1 MESTR
6 LKKFDISCPKCGI
19 EKEISVPTSLFLE
32 KMFGTVKIKVPQ
44 GAVCADHNFI
54 VFISTKGQVIG
65 YDIIDASVSLDHK
78 EKLPEDL
85 IDLTLDEIIDTFG
98 FNCVA
103 GFIHAKLFDYP
114 SFIIRNEEFD
124 LDIEQLNKLFD
135 RLIPPKYRN
144 SNAIKDEEFDSYVF
158 PNPNYYYSTI
168 KKENTDAFLINNQK
182 LVIQVPWRIQID
194 FEKSSLRNALGKKD
208 KSEQLEY
215 LAQYI
220 NQFISDVEFT
230 QNILENVKN
239 ISEKELIKK
248 LKEKLIVS
256 TINKN
261 RILSI
266 KEFITR
272 RISKEVGRKIK
283 K

>member
-1 MESTR
+1 MESAS
-6 LKKFDISCPKCGI
+6 LKQFDVTCPKCGNGRI
-19 EKEISVPTSLFLE
+19 ISVPGSLFIQ
-32 KMFGTVKIKVPQ
+32 KKFGTVKIKVPQ
-44 GAVCADHNFI
+44 GAVCNDHNFI
-54 VFISTKGQVIG
+54 VFISTKGQIIG
-65 YDIIDASVSLDHK
+65 YDIIDASVSLDKK
-78 EKLPEDL
+78 EKLPENL
-85 IDLTLDEIIDTFG
+85 SDLTLDEVIDAFG

-103 GFIHAKLFDYP
+103 GFLHAKLFDYP
-114 SFIIRNEEFD
+114 SYVIRNEEFA
-124 LDIEQLNKLFD
+124 LDIEQFNNLFD
-135 RLIPPKYRN
+135 RLIPPNYQN
-144 SNAIKDEEFDSYVF
+144 SNAIKDDEFDSYVF
-158 PNPNYYYSTI
+158 PNPNYYYTTF
-168 KKENTDAFLINNQK
+168 KRKHADAFLINNRK

-194 FEKSSLRNALGKKD
+194 FEKSILNNAVGKTD
-208 KSEQLEY
+208 KNEQLKY

-230 QNILENVKN
+230 QNLLENVKN

-272 RISKEVGRKIK
+272 RISKEVGSKIK

>member
-1 MESTR
+1 MESSR
-6 LKKFDISCPKCGI
+6 LKQFDISCPKCGI
-19 EKEISVPTSLFLE
+19 EKEISVPDSLFLQ
-32 KMFGTVKIKVPQ
+32 KKFGTVKIKVPR
-44 GAVCADHNFI
+44 GAVCKEHNFI

-65 YDIIDASVSLDHK
+65 YDVIDASVSLDQK
-78 EKLPEDL
+78 EEQFGDL
-85 IDLTLDEIIDTFG
+85 IDLTLDELIDAFG

-114 SFIIRNEEFD
+114 SSIIRSEEFF
-124 LDIEQLNKLFD
+124 LDIGQLNELFD
-135 RLIPPKYRN
+135 DLIPPKYQTTK
-144 SNAIKDEEFDSYVF
+144 AIKDEEFDSYVF

-168 KKENTDAFLINNQK
+168 KKAHADAFLINNRK
-182 LVIQVPWRIQID
+182 LVIQVPWRVEID
-194 FEKSSLRNALGKKD
+194 FEKSILSNALSKKD
-208 KSEQLEY
+208 KSEQLQC

-230 QNILENVKN
+230 QNLLENVRS

-248 LKEKLIVS
+248 LKENLKVS

-272 RISKEVGRKIK
+272 RISKEVARRIK
-283 K
+283 N

>member
-1 MESTR
+1 MGSAS
-6 LKKFDISCPKCGI
+6 LKQFDVTCPKCGI
-19 EKEISVPTSLFLE
+19 GRIISVPDSLFFQ
-32 KMFGTVKIKVPQ
+32 KKFGTVKIKVPQ
-44 GAVCADHNFI
+44 GAVCKDHNFI
-54 VFISTKGQVIG
+54 VFISTKGQIIG
-65 YDIIDASVSLDHK
+65 YDIIDASVSLDQK
-78 EKLPEDL
+78 EKLPENL
-85 IDLTLDEIIDTFG
+85 SDLTLDEVIDAFG

-103 GFIHAKLFDYP
+103 GFLHTKLFDYP
-114 SFIIRNEEFD
+114 SFIIRND
-124 LDIEQLNKLFD
+124 DSALDIDQLNDLFD
-135 RLIPPKYRN
+135 KLIPLKYRN
-144 SNAIKDEEFDSYVF
+144 SNAIVDEEFDSYEF
-158 PNPNYYYSTI
+158 PNPKYYYTTF
-168 KKENTDAFLINNQK
+168 KREHTDAFLINNRK

-194 FEKSSLRNALGKKD
+194 FEKSILNNALGKKD
-208 KSEQLEY
+208 KSEQLKY

-220 NQFISDVEFT
+220 NQFIGDVEFT
-230 QNILENVKN
+230 QNLLENVRN

-272 RISKEVGRKIK
+272 RISKELGSKIK

>member
-1 MESTR
+1 MESAR
-6 LKKFDISCPKCGI
+6 LKRFDISCPKCGSG
-19 EKEISVPTSLFLE
+19 KEISVPDSLFLQ
-32 KMFGTVKIKVPQ
+32 KKFGTVKIKVPQ
-44 GAVCADHNFI
+44 GAVCNEHNFI

-65 YDIIDASVSLDHK
+65 YDIIDASVSLDQK
-78 EKLPEDL
+78 EDMPGDL
-85 IDLTLDEIIDTFG
+85 INLTLDEIIETFG

-114 SFIIRNEEFD
+114 SSIIRNEEFA
-124 LDIEQLNKLFD
+124 LDIKQLNELFD
-135 RLIPPKYRN
+135 MLIPPKFQN
-144 SNAIKDEEFDSYVF
+144 SNAIVDEEFDSYVF

-168 KKENTDAFLINNQK
+168 KKEHADAYLVNNRK
-182 LVIQVPWRIQID
+182 LVIQVPWQIQID
-194 FEKSSLRNALGKKD
+194 FEKSILSNALGKHD
-208 KSEQLEY
+208 KNEQLKY

-220 NQFISDVEFT
+220 TQFISDVEFT
-230 QNILENVKN
+230 QNVLENVKS

-261 RILSI
+261 RILLI
-266 KEFITR
+266 KEFINR

-283 K
+283 N